1 MAYNK
6 TRRNK
11 TRRNKSNGGGSCGM
25 SANAVANMGAPKLM
39 GGKRRNKSRSGGTR
53 KLSKGASSWHKQMME
68 VYRDMKK
75 KDPSVKLGDAMR
87 KAAEMKKKG
96 QL

>member
-11 TRRNKSNGGGSCGM
+11 SRRNKSAGGGSCGM
-25 SANAVANMGAPKLM
+25 AANAAVPNAAAPKLM
-39 GGKRRNKSRSGGTR
+39 GGKRRRGGTR
-53 KLSKGASSWHKQMME
+53 KLSKGASTWHKQMMD

-87 KAAEMKKKG
+87 KAAQMKKKG
-96 QL
+96 LL

>member
-6 TRRNK
+6 TRRNRS
-11 TRRNKSNGGGSCGM
+11 RRNKSAGGGSCGM
-25 SANAVANMGAPKLM
+25 ATEMGAPKLM
-39 GGKRRNKSRSGGTR
+39 GGKRRTRRNKSAGGKR
-53 KLSKGASSWHKQMME
+53 KMSKGASAWHKQMME

>member
-11 TRRNKSNGGGSCGM
+11 SRRNKSEGGGSCGM
-25 SANAVANMGAPKLM
+25 AAEAPKLM
-39 GGKRRNKSRSGGTR
+39 GGKRRTRRNKSEGGKR
-53 KLSKGASSWHKQMME
+53 KMSKGASAWHKQMME